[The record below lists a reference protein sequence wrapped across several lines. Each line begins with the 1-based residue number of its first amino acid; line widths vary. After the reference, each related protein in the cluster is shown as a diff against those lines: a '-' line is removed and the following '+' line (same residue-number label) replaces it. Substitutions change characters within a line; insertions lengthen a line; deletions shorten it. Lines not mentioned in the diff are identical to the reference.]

1 MHTRAHTPSASASAS
16 LVAPRADELEASPSS
31 LAHGMDR
38 GESLAQGA
46 LRGAASATA
55 AKVRADIASLPP
67 SLKQASKPQQARA
80 AQRSAR
86 KQSPLSLASLA
97 LTCPCSLHRHM
108 RMRRKCWRSMPSPT
122 TARRTMMLPPS
133 ASLPALP
140 VTEPRAARST
150 GSVVDDGP
158 IHRHSDRRCSASAHQ
173 PSSSQPRCDPQ
184 CREARPRAHGMSLA
198 HR

>member
-67 SLKQASKPQQARA
+67 SLKQASKPQQATRHV
-80 AQRSAR
+80 QHSA
-86 KQSPLSLASLA
+86 KAIPSQSGLA
-97 LTCPCSLHRHM
+97 CIDVP
-108 RMRRKCWRSMPSPT
+108 
-122 TARRTMMLPPS
+122 MLPS
-133 ASLPALP
+133 
-140 VTEPRAARST
+140 
-150 GSVVDDGP
+150 
-158 IHRHSDRRCSASAHQ
+158 
-173 PSSSQPRCDPQ
+173 
-184 CREARPRAHGMSLA
+184 
-198 HR
+198 